1 MGAFCPE
8 EFVKGDFVWGGFCPR
23 GDFVQG
29 ILFGGFVQGNLVL
42 EPYTIWIKPYC
53 HFQIVF
59 EVSSIVFRLNLSFF
73 VFVLVKP

>member
-8 EFVKGDFVWGGFCPR
+8 DFVKGDFVWEGFCPR
-23 GDFVQG
+23 G
-29 ILFGGFVQGNLVL
+29 ILSRGSCLGGFVRGNLVL
-42 EPYTIWIKPYC
+42 EPYAIWIKPYC

-59 EVSSIVFRLNLSFF
+59 EVSSIVFILNLSFF